1 MKKRSWMIV
10 ALLTVLMM
18 VCSLTPALASSET
31 SQVIYEGDAQK
42 FVFVPASTDL
52 FGNFKGVMPGDVLSQ
67 KITVRN
73 KASNGVKVK
82 IYLQAQGVVEQTQ
95 DFLSQLKL
103 KVVQQG
109 SNVLFDAPADQ
120 TAGLTD
126 PVCLGTFYSGA
137 EVELEALLEVPIT
150 LYDTYQDAMGT
161 IRWVFTVE
169 EYPIEPTDPKP
180 PVTGEQSA
188 IGWYVAALA
197 LAAAGL
203 IVLLRKKKAD
213 RDAAR

>member
-18 VCSLTPALASSET
+18 VCGLTPALASSET

-52 FGNFKGVMPGDVLSQ
+52 FGNFKGVMPGDALSQ

-73 KASNGVKVK
+73 NASNGVKVK

-150 LYDTYQDAMGT
+150 LDDTYQDAMGT

-213 RDAAR
+213 RDAA

>member
-1 MKKRSWMIV
+1 M
-10 ALLTVLMM
+10 
-18 VCSLTPALASSET
+18 
-31 SQVIYEGDAQK
+31 
-42 FVFVPASTDL
+42 
-52 FGNFKGVMPGDVLSQ
+52 
-67 KITVRN
+67 
-73 KASNGVKVK
+73 K

-150 LYDTYQDAMGT
+150 LDDTYQEAMGP
-161 IRWVFTVE
+161 IRWVLTVE
-169 EYPIEPTDPKP
+169 E
-180 PVTGEQSA
+180 
-188 IGWYVAALA
+188 
-197 LAAAGL
+197 
-203 IVLLRKKKAD
+203 
-213 RDAAR
+213 

>member
-52 FGNFKGVMPGDVLSQ
+52 FGNFKGVMPGDALSQ

-73 KASNGVKVK
+73 NASNGVKVK

-150 LYDTYQDAMGT
+150 LDDTYQDAMGT

-169 EYPIEPTDPKP
+169 E
-180 PVTGEQSA
+180 
-188 IGWYVAALA
+188 
-197 LAAAGL
+197 
-203 IVLLRKKKAD
+203 
-213 RDAAR
+213 

>member
-52 FGNFKGVMPGDVLSQ
+52 FGNFKGVMPGDALSQ

-82 IYLQAQGVVEQTQ
+82 IYLPGAGR
-95 DFLSQLKL
+95 
-103 KVVQQG
+103 G
-109 SNVLFDAPADQ
+109 GADAGFPLPAE
-120 TAGLTD
+120 AE
-126 PVCLGTFYSGA
+126 SGA
-137 EVELEALLEVPIT
+137 
-150 LYDTYQDAMGT
+150 
-161 IRWVFTVE
+161 
-169 EYPIEPTDPKP
+169 
-180 PVTGEQSA
+180 
-188 IGWYVAALA
+188 
-197 LAAAGL
+197 AGQQCA
-203 IVLLRKKKAD
+203 V
-213 RDAAR
+213 

>member
-1 MKKRSWMIV
+1 M
-10 ALLTVLMM
+10 
-18 VCSLTPALASSET
+18 
-31 SQVIYEGDAQK
+31 
-42 FVFVPASTDL
+42 
-52 FGNFKGVMPGDVLSQ
+52 
-67 KITVRN
+67 
-73 KASNGVKVK
+73 
-82 IYLQAQGVVEQTQ
+82 
-95 DFLSQLKL
+95 
-103 KVVQQG
+103 
-109 SNVLFDAPADQ
+109 LFDAPADQ

-150 LYDTYQDAMGT
+150 LDDTYQDAMGT

-213 RDAAR
+213 RDAA

>member
-1 MKKRSWMIV
+1 MLFRSNFC
-10 ALLTVLMM
+10 A
-18 VCSLTPALASSET
+18 SSSET

-52 FGNFKGVMPGDVLSQ
+52 FGNFKGVMPGDALSQ

-73 KASNGVKVK
+73 NASNGVKVK

-137 EVELEALLEVPIT
+137 EVELEALLEVPLT
-150 LYDTYQDAMGT
+150 LDDTYQDAMGT

-213 RDAAR
+213 RKSTRLNSSHRSLSRMPSSA

>member
-18 VCSLTPALASSET
+18 VCSLTSALASSET

-73 KASNGVKVK
+73 NASNGVKVK

-150 LYDTYQDAMGT
+150 LDDTYQDAMGT

-213 RDAAR
+213 RDAA